1 MTITMKSEVNTMM
14 TLKEMI
20 SFMHDMQAEYEFEH
34 FVDIDYI
41 STVGSLMEGIA
52 AIMMENH
59 QF

>member
-1 MTITMKSEVNTMM
+1 MM

-34 FVDIDYI
+34 FADIDYI

>member
-1 MTITMKSEVNTMM
+1 MTITMKEVNTMM

-20 SFMHDMQAEYEFEH
+20 TFMHDMQAEYEFEH
-34 FVDIDYI
+34 FADIDYI

-52 AIMMENH
+52 ALIMESG